1 MIAMIKKA
9 AISLNYIKKSPLPGS
24 DKGLRYM
31 FRSEERK
38 HEAGNEEEGGE
49 EKKPVKVMAVYAW
62 PEPLCF
68 AKTDPGLIKSRD
80 FSLNDEGLDEAIE
93 WLNSRPVDER

>member
-1 MIAMIKKA
+1 MIEKA

-31 FRSEERK
+31 LRSEERK
-38 HEAGNEEEGGE
+38 PEAGNEGQEGGE
-49 EKKPVKVMAVYAW
+49 EQKPVKVMAVYAW

-68 AKTDPGLIKSRD
+68 AKTDPELIKSRD
-80 FSLNDEGLDEAIE
+80 FSLNDKGLEEAIE
-93 WLNSRPVDER
+93 WLNSRPVDAL